1 MKQFSFEKLTVWQK
15 AKEFTLNIYKATNNL
30 PSEERFGLK
39 SQLRRAAVS
48 VASNLAEG
56 SARKSKKDQAHFSQI
71 AYSSLMEVAC
81 QLIIAKDLEYIEQN
95 EFDFL
100 YENTQELSRMLN
112 GLYQSQYG
120 DN

>member
-48 VASNLAEG
+48 VASNLVRILVLPLFAM
-56 SARKSKKDQAHFSQI
+56 A
-71 AYSSLMEVAC
+71 
-81 QLIIAKDLEYIEQN
+81 
-95 EFDFL
+95 
-100 YENTQELSRMLN
+100 ML
-112 GLYQSQYG
+112 
-120 DN
+120 